1 MAEIQ
6 LYMHPKRQFEILKE
20 YVVKLTKIDGSELS
34 GEKFKEKLT
43 DIIQHNKNINLKGDI
58 PKSLLS
64 GLNKSSHEALIKG
77 VERAYAEIRL
87 EAEYTQNH
95 PNVQSVRQSNMSGM
109 RNWVAQHRATRNA
122 QQHRNRANAMQRA
135 HMTTMTRQNLAASTI
150 QRMLGSRSR
159 RTHVSR
165 TAARPPLPSIR
176 SRRTRTG
183 Q

>member
-6 LYMHPKRQFEILKE
+6 LYMHPKRQYEILKE
-20 YVVKLTKIDGSELS
+20 YVVKLIKTDGSELS

-43 DIIQHNKNINLKGDI
+43 DIIQHNKNKNLSGDI
-58 PKSLLS
+58 PKSFLS
-64 GLNKSSHEALIKG
+64 GLNKSSEEALIKG

-109 RNWVAQHRATRNA
+109 RNWVAQHRRTRNS
-122 QQHRNRANAMQRA
+122 QQHRNRANTMQRA
-135 HMTTMTRQNLAASTI
+135 HMANMSRRNAAASTI
-150 QRMLGSRSR
+150 QRMMGRR

-165 TAARPPLPSIR
+165 TAARPPLPAIR
-176 SRRTRTG
+176 SRRTRTRP
-183 Q
+183 